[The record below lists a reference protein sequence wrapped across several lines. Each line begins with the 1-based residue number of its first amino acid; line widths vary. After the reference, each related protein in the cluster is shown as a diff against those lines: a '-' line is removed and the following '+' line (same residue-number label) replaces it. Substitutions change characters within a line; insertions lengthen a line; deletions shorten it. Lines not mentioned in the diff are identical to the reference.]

1 MDKFRFELFWKA
13 ATMAFANLAIT
24 RERSIILQIHELK
37 SKKTWL
43 EAYRNPYLHFVDP
56 WAAVAVYTDRQTHTQ
71 THYRIPRL
79 RMRTEA

>member
-1 MDKFRFELFWKA
+1 
-13 ATMAFANLAIT
+13 MA
-24 RERSIILQIHELK
+24 RERSIIFQIHELK

-56 WAAVAVYTDRQTHTQ
+56 WAEGAVYTDRQTHRQADTQ
-71 THYRIPRL
+71 KAQADTNLPGSLRIPRL